1 MRVSEALRMHL
12 IYLNVHSVSS
22 FNYEHNYH
30 EAGSLRAAARVPCGR
45 KYGGASPDLLHL
57 RHVNSQ
63 IINNVSH
70 INMCSTIW

>member
-30 EAGSLRAAARVPCGR
+30 EAVSGR
-45 KYGGASPDLLHL
+45 QPACPAGANMAGPLL
-57 RHVNSQ
+57 
-63 IINNVSH
+63 I
-70 INMCSTIW
+70 CYTFDT